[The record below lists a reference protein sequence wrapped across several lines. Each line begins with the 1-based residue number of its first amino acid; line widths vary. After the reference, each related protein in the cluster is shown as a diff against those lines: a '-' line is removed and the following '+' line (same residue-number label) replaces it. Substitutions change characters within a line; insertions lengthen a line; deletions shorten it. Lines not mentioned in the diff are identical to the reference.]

1 VTVGGVEARSEEVFR
16 VIDRPAEVDS
26 SKVTATLLLLKVAAG
41 G

>member
-1 VTVGGVEARSEEVFR
+1 

-26 SKVTATLLLLKVAAG
+26 SKVTATLKDPMLQVVLLKVAAG